1 MVYLSTTDIMELGT
15 IARESQQG
23 QDESMIKKFMPL
35 YIGPYEVLEVCGH
48 DKQNRKLKITETLRS
63 RFKHKGSDTFHVSKL
78 KTAWSR
84 ANDFDIT
91 NDLPPPS
98 TIVNGEEE
106 FHIENIV
113 EYDCQNDGNYFR
125 IKWLGYENTTI
136 EHESMLENE
145 CPRNLKAIYGDK
157 SNTGQSLQTPTPRE
171 EKIKLSFFFFL
182 PLTLI
187 IRMWAFV
194 LRRGVSTI

>member
-98 TIVNGEEE
+98 TIIDGEEE
-106 FHIENIV
+106 FHVEKII

-136 EHESMLENE
+136 EHESMLENAQE
-145 CPRNLKAIYGDK
+145 TLKKFMAT
-157 SNTGQSLQTPTPRE
+157 NPTPVNLSRRQRRE
-171 EKIKLSFFFFL
+171 KKNNN
-182 PLTLI
+182 
-187 IRMWAFV
+187 
-194 LRRGVSTI
+194 